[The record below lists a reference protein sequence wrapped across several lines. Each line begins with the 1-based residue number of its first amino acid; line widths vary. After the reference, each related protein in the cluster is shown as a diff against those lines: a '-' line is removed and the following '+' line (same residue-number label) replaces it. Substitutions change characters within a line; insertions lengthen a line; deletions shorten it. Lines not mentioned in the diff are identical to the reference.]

1 MDTDSCK
8 ALAISSFRLM
18 ETGDVTLAR
27 QIIATQ
33 FTNREADDDPGQPE
47 RSLRGPQG
55 FLATSSWLR
64 SAFAD
69 LRFVDLQA
77 IAEGDKVVVQ
87 ATMTGR
93 HTCEFHGIPP
103 TLKRFRQRQIHVF
116 RLQSGRI
123 IEHLA
128 QRDDLGLLLHL
139 GWRPESPQPT
149 GRGFLAIP
157 PRSTERR

>member
-8 ALAISSFRLM
+8 ALAISSFRLI
-18 ETGDVTLAR
+18 ETGDVDLAQ
-27 QIIATQ
+27 QIIAAE
-33 FTNREADDDPGQPE
+33 FTNREADDDPDQPD

-55 FLATSSWLR
+55 FLATSLWLR

-69 LRFVDLQA
+69 LHFVDLEA

-93 HTCEFHGIPP
+93 HTGEFHGIPP
-103 TLKRFRQRQIHVF
+103 THKRFRQRQIHVF
-116 RLQSGRI
+116 RLQSGKI
-123 IEHLA
+123 AHHCA

-139 GWRPESPQPT
+139 GWRP
-149 GRGFLAIP
+149 AA
-157 PRSTERR
+157 